1 MDKGKSGQV
10 RFEDLRRL
18 AAGFQPAKL
27 FITALELGFFDAL
40 QGGGLTAV
48 ALAGNTGTDPRA
60 AAIVANALVSLG
72 LLTKKDGLYSN
83 SEASARWLVKG
94 APEYRGSVIS
104 HLGNT
109 WEDWADLADTIKTG
123 TARCRRK
130 KGDVP
135 ADPGHLEA
143 FIMGMENI
151 TRDIAPLIAERLPL
165 EGRKAILDV
174 GGGPG
179 NYCLAFARRAPD
191 ARVVHFDLPGPG
203 AVARKFV
210 AGQREGHRIEFVSG
224 NFHMDSLGSG
234 FDFVWLSQVIHM
246 MGEDDVAR
254 LVKKTADAMLP
265 GGVLAIHDHFLN
277 DDMASPVQAAVFGVH
292 MLAATTG
299 GRTYSLSE
307 TEKFMEAAGLKPE
320 GRIDYGGPARIVLGG
335 KK

>member
-40 QGGGLTAV
+40 KDGGQGA
-48 ALAGNTGTDPRA
+48 ASLAAKTGTHPRA

-72 LLTKKDGLYSN
+72 LIEKTDGTYVN
-83 SEASARWLVKG
+83 SEAAARWLVKG

-109 WEDWADLADTIKTG
+109 WEDWTDLSETVKNG
-123 TARCRRK
+123 TAECRRK

-135 ADPGHLEA
+135 ADPGHLES

-151 TRDIAPLIAERLPL
+151 TRDIAPVIAGKLPL
-165 EGRKAILDV
+165 DGRKAILDV

-179 NYCLAFARRAPD
+179 NYCLAFARRAPT

-203 AVARKFV
+203 HVAKKFV
-210 AGQREGHRIEFVSG
+210 SRQPEGHRIEFVSG
-224 NFHMDSLGSG
+224 NFHMDPLGGG

-246 MGEDDVAR
+246 MGEKDVEKLIRKAAGA
-254 LVKKTADAMLP
+254 LIP
-265 GGVLAIHDHFLN
+265 GGLLAIHDHFLN
-277 DDMASPVQAAVFGVH
+277 DDMTSPVQAAVFGVH
-292 MLAATTG
+292 MLAATEG

-307 TEKFMEAAGLKPE
+307 TEKFMEGAGLRPA
-320 GRIDYGGPARIVLGG
+320 GRIDYGGPARITLGELP
-335 KK
+335 